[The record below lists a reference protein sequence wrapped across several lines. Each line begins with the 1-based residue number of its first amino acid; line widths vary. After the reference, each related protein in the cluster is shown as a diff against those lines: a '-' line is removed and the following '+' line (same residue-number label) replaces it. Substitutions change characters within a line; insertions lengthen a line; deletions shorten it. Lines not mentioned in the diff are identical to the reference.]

1 MVAHTLPTKKA
12 TKVSKAKK
20 NIATYQI
27 GVDILGFPIYAEHTI
42 YTGTT
47 KGNKINPV
55 KKDWITVEEK
65 IIKQH

>member
-27 GVDILGFPIYAEHTI
+27 GVDILGFPIYLQHSI
-42 YTGTT
+42 HTGTT

-55 KKDWITVEEK
+55 KKSWIAVEIET
-65 IIKQH
+65 IKQH